1 MNTFTPVLT
10 YLLRCNTDVS
20 SLLSGTSIKAVIS
33 YVADYVT
40 KPTLKT
46 HQIFSSAYD
55 IFDRNSELLGGDV
68 KAKDVA
74 RKLILQIVNSLT
86 SKLEIGSPMAALYLL
101 ENPDHYTSHEFVP
114 FWWRSY
120 VSEVRRAWEDTTN
133 EHPSSL
139 DTLVG
144 TNSDLTESTQI
155 TTDNDGEDDLIENKN
170 SIMEGGGGS
179 GSRQRQYK

>member
-1 MNTFTPVLT
+1 
-10 YLLRCNTDVS
+10 
-20 SLLSGTSIKAVIS
+20 
-33 YVADYVT
+33 
-40 KPTLKT
+40 
-46 HQIFSSAYD
+46 
-55 IFDRNSELLGGDV
+55 
-68 KAKDVA
+68 
-74 RKLILQIVNSLT
+74 
-86 SKLEIGSPMAALYLL
+86 MAALYLL

-170 SIMEGGGGS
+170 SIMEGGGDQAVDNGNTNNNIGQFES
-179 GSRQRQYK
+179 TAIDPDNVIINQIDGNYTASSSIDDYKFRPDKYKDMSLYNWIQCYKKKKRSKKEITKFALQIVHQQVQGRDKSRQ